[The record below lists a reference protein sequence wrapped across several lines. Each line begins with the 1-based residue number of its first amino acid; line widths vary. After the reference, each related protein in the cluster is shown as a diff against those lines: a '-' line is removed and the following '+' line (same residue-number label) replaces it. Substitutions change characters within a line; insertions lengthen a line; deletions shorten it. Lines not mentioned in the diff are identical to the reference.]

1 MPPAAVA
8 DRDEV
13 QRIAAATL
21 ATLAD
26 EVEHQQI
33 KAPALIVIGEVVQL
47 HTLLQFVPTA
57 FTLDEM
63 APVVTEPLAA
73 LA

>member
-1 MPPAAVA
+1 
-8 DRDEV
+8 
-13 QRIAAATL
+13 
-21 ATLAD
+21 
-26 EVEHQQI
+26 
-33 KAPALIVIGEVVQL
+33 VVQL